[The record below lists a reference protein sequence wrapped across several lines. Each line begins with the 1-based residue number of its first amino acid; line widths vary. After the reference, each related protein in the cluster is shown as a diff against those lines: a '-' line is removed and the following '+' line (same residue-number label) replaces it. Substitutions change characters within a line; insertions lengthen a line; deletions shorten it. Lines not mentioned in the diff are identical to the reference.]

1 VAAPVPCRS
10 EYRGRV
16 VKLNQQ
22 AFTIIGV
29 TPSGFP
35 GTLNGLSFD
44 LWVPLMMHA
53 ELTGSEN
60 WLDDRN
66 SRPLDLMARLAPGA
80 ELQQADTELRGIAK
94 RLESAYPGTNRNLGA
109 RVLAL
114 ADSPDGVQKV
124 LGKLLRILLAIG
136 AAVLLIVCANVSN
149 LLLARAIGRQKEFSI
164 RLSLGAT
171 RWRLLRQLFTEALVL
186 ALAGGALG
194 LLAASWMTR
203 GIEVLVPART
213 CR

>member
-1 VAAPVPCRS
+1 MWRRRLYADPNIV
-10 EYRGRV
+10 GRV
-16 VKLNQQ
+16 IKLNQQ

-29 TPSGFP
+29 MPSGFP

-80 ELQQADTELRGIAK
+80 EVQQGDTELSAIAK
-94 RLESAYPGTNRNLGA
+94 RLESAYPGTNWNMGA

-124 LGKLLRILLAIG
+124 LGKLRG
-136 AAVLLIVCANVSN
+136 YCWPS
-149 LLLARAIGRQKEFSI
+149 ARRF
-164 RLSLGAT
+164 
-171 RWRLLRQLFTEALVL
+171 
-186 ALAGGALG
+186 
-194 LLAASWMTR
+194 
-203 GIEVLVPART
+203 
-213 CR
+213 C